1 MSMIIPATESEKT
14 ILGAMLL
21 DNSSLRAIRD
31 IVMPND
37 FAYGFHQA
45 IYEAMIRLHGKHKVV
60 DIPMLLDDLQISGE
74 DAEYI
79 YRLSNDCPSINNVKA
94 HAEIVREK
102 SVQRQLASTIKDVH
116 QRRKIEEP
124 VEKQKDLLADYLE
137 EVAVNLRENEIDDLE
152 LISLLVD
159 ITKAFSGTL
168 QVMKFEK

>member
-14 ILGAMLL
+14 ILGAILL
-21 DNSSLRAIRD
+21 DNSSLRVIWDIIR
-31 IVMPND
+31 PCD
-37 FAYGFHQA
+37 FAFDFHQA
-45 IYEAMIRLHGKHKVV
+45 LYEAIFRLHKKHNLV
-60 DIPMLLDDLQISGE
+60 DIPMLIDELQIAPLEASYLYE
-74 DAEYI
+74 LA
-79 YRLSNDCPSINNVKA
+79 NKCPSTNNIKA

-116 QRRKIEEP
+116 QLMKIEEP

-159 ITKAFSGTL
+159 ITKAFSGSL